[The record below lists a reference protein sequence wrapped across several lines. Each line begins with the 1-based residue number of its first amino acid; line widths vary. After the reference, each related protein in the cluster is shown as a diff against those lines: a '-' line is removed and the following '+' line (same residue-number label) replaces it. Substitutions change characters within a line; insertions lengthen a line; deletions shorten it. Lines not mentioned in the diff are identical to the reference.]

1 MRVRKGPVKN
11 SLKYV
16 YFEKLALI
24 FKKSNYWHYHAFAFY
39 NYYSILLT
47 KTKLPVGQ
55 KTKAADKLIL
65 SVLCIPPSTM

>member
-47 KTKLPVGQ
+47 KTKLPVG
-55 KTKAADKLIL
+55 
-65 SVLCIPPSTM
+65 